1 MMNNYNDEIAEITSI
16 LSASYEGVNDY
27 DKEQAISVAER
38 MALSI
43 GNEMLD
49 GRTSEFKQNVKKSS
63 KLQKYLTRLYDEC
76 CRDGNCDSCPIN
88 K

>member
-49 GRTSEFKQNVKKSS
+49 GRTSEFKQKVKKSS
-63 KLQKYLTRLYDEC
+63 KLQKYLTRL
-76 CRDGNCDSCPIN
+76 
-88 K
+88 